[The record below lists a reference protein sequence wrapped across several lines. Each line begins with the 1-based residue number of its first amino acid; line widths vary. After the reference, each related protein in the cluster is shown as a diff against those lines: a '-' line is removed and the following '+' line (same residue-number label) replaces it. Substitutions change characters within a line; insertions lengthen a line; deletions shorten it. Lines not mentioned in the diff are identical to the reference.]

1 LLGITAPAVRGL
13 AGLEVEDQAAITYEQ
28 AVLGALRDT
37 EAALV
42 AHAQEQ
48 QHHAALLEAEAA
60 NKKALQL
67 AQTLYN
73 QGQTG
78 FLDVLTAERSLYAS
92 QDSLAQSERTMA
104 TNLIALYKALGGGW
118 ESTPDPATT
127 TTAQPAR

>member
-1 LLGITAPAVRGL
+1 MLT
-13 AGLEVEDQAAITYEQ
+13 
-28 AVLGALRDT
+28 ALRDV
-37 EAALV
+37 ESALV
-42 AHAQEQ
+42 AYAQEQ

-78 FLDVLTAERSLYAS
+78 FLDVLTAERSLYSS
-92 QDSLAQSERTMA
+92 QDALAQSEQTMA

-118 ESTPDPATT
+118 EPTEPTAPTAPA
-127 TTAQPAR
+127 Q